1 MVGPSVSPLGPM
13 LRAEA
18 IAGRRLLVAAWRRE
32 LGALC
37 SAVAEIGGQTGD
49 NNIDVQNAH
58 SLDSTCVWGDD
69 DSSNQRGLL
78 APALR
83 TLSGPS
89 LLAIPHNWMCN

>member
-18 IAGRRLLVAAWRRE
+18 IVGRRLLVAAWRRE

-58 SLDSTCVWGDD
+58 SQTVWTERACG
-69 DSSNQRGLL
+69 GTVT
-78 APALR
+78 A
-83 TLSGPS
+83 
-89 LLAIPHNWMCN
+89 AINVGF